1 MSMQRVFMAS
11 LLQGYMDMASPT
23 YNSGAN
29 KGSQRIRLLPRI
41 KVTQPEDDAIA
52 SGNTL
57 TIAWEPEWV
66 RWDGERYSRQFSDYG
81 STADKPTLAYFV
93 KYSENGSTWYYANS
107 SPVMST
113 WIGQHSHY
121 NDFTKSYAT
130 NANSI
135 ALNISAFKNKQY
147 QIRIEAWRVDPG
159 YEGVHHAYSQFSIN
173 RVK

>member
-1 MSMQRVFMAS
+1 
-11 LLQGYMDMASPT
+11 
-23 YNSGAN
+23 
-29 KGSQRIRLLPRI
+29 LPRI

-52 SGNTL
+52 SGSTL
-57 TIAWEPEWV
+57 TVAWEPEWV
-66 RWDGERYSRQFSDYG
+66 RWDGEAYSRQFTDYG
-81 STADKPTLAYFV
+81 ATADKPTLAYFV
-93 KYSENGSTWYYANS
+93 KYSENGSNWYYANS

-121 NDFTKSYAT
+121 NDFTKTYAT

-135 ALNISAFKNKQY
+135 DLNISAFKNKQY
-147 QIRIEAWRVDPG
+147 QIRIEAFRVDPG